1 MSDLRLFYAP
11 GACSLA
17 PHIALEETGQPFEP
31 VLVDTKGGEHRRPD
45 YLRINPKARVPALA
59 VGDWV
64 LTENPAIL
72 QFVGLSHPDAQL
84 WPGDPHE
91 QARAVEWL
99 AWIASTVHVAYAHVR
114 RAERYA
120 VSEAAMQDVRATGR
134 EASRALWAMVD
145 QQLGAGSWALGQ
157 RHSVV
162 DAYLLVFWT
171 WGRGPVLGFDMA
183 GEFPDWTA
191 HARRMAL
198 RPAVQRAFAR
208 ERLVLPA

>member
-1 MSDLRLFYAP
+1 MPDLKLFYAP

-17 PHIALEETGQPFEP
+17 PHIALEETGQPFKP
-31 VLVDTKGGEHRRPD
+31 VLIDTKGGEHKRSD

-84 WPGDPHE
+84 WPGDPRG

-120 VSEAAMQDVRATGR
+120 GSEAAMQDVRATGR
-134 EASRALWAMVD
+134 EASRVLWAMVD
-145 QQLGAGSWALGQ
+145 QQLGSGPWALGQ
-157 RHSVV
+157 HHSVV

-171 WGRGPVLGFDMA
+171 WGHGPVLGFDMA
-183 GEFPDWTA
+183 GAFPDWTA

-208 ERLVLPA
+208 EQLVLPA